1 MNTLENSS
9 IKMER
14 SAIDLFLRLTD
25 LDLSKMMRELQKLV
39 LYGQNQQQI
48 TVREVEEL
56 VPKTLEHNIFD
67 MTQYILKGKTEQ
79 ALRLYEDL
87 VMQGKKQSKL
97 MRFCFL
103 NYVYFTDKIS
113 CKDWLSAGKYC

>member
-1 MNTLENSS
+1 
-9 IKMER
+9 MER

-67 MTQYILKGKTEQ
+67 MTQYILKG
-79 ALRLYEDL
+79 RRN
-87 VMQGKKQSKL
+87 KL
-97 MRFCFL
+97 C
-103 NYVYFTDKIS
+103 VYTKI
-113 CKDWLSAGKYC
+113 